1 MKAIT
6 GLLVILL
13 ASQSGL
19 AQEAAPKAQPRDK
32 TPDYYPLKVGTKWHY
47 QIDVGGGQKVTVVY
61 QITKTET
68 VNGKPMAILEQLIN
82 GEVKATE
89 YVSAETGGVY
99 KYRNNGYDFAPPVCL
114 LKYPIR
120 EGSSWQTETKLGT
133 KEFTVIGREGR
144 VEEVQVPA
152 GKYRAVSVK
161 IETTVKGNKISTT
174 YWFAPDVGIVK
185 QSAEYQPG
193 KSQSMELAKF
203 EEGK

>member
-6 GLLVILL
+6 GLLLILL

-19 AQEAAPKAQPRDK
+19 AQEAAPKAQTRDK
-32 TPDYYPLKVGTKWHY
+32 APNYSPLKVGTKWHY
-47 QIDVGGGQKVTVVY
+47 QIDVGSGQKVTIVY

-68 VNGKPMAILEQLIN
+68 INGKPLAVLEQLIN
-82 GEVKATE
+82 GEVKVTE
-89 YVSAETGGVY
+89 YVGVETGGVY

-120 EGSSWQTETKLGT
+120 EGSSWETETKLGT
-133 KEFTVIGREGR
+133 KEFTVIGREGPI
-144 VEEVQVPA
+144 EEVQVPA
-152 GKYRAVSVK
+152 GKYQAVSVK
-161 IETTVKGNKISTT
+161 IETTVQGNKIITT

-185 QSAEYQPG
+185 QSSEYQG
-193 KSQSMELAKF
+193 KSQSMELSKF